1 MESTKIEW
9 QIKYLQ
15 GLLASGETHVFALI
29 YDRWDASGI
38 IYGWNEDTQDKQVS
52 LEEWEQATA
61 ILAKQEPDLLWD
73 VQRALEQVDIGGEA
87 KTH

>member
-1 MESTKIEW
+1 MVANKIEW

-15 GLLASGETHVFALI
+15 ELLASGETHVFALI

-38 IYGWNEDTQDKQVS
+38 IYGWNEDTQDRQVS
-52 LEEWEQATA
+52 LEEWEKASA
-61 ILAKQEPDLLWD
+61 ILTDAEHDLLWQ
-73 VQRALEQVDIGGEA
+73 VQCAVEEVNTGGEA